1 MASSTRTVIYLSPD
15 GPVLRD
21 ISESYRPTGAQ
32 SLLRVDYSGINPAD
46 IKHAAIGLHSSVAG
60 YDMSGEVLE
69 TGPDSPFQPG
79 DRIFG
84 LNPTGPG
91 RPLHMGAHQ
100 DFAMASDR
108 FWYKLPASPAAA
120 GPRRLG
126 PREAAT
132 LPVMTLT
139 AADGLF
145 HLLGLGFPRAGIAG
159 SASQGL
165 LIWGGAS
172 TVGVAAL
179 QLAKAAGHG
188 PIFVTASAKN
198 HAALAALGADRC
210 FDYRSDD
217 VVEQIRKAIR
227 DGGKP
232 VRHALDTVGAASLAA
247 GDEFE
252 KSSPALAAASIQEDQ
267 QDGPGVKLA
276 CVLPVREDPRFKL
289 CFATRDPDS
298 PLPMARMAD
307 AEAWYGMQA
316 KVMSWVVGNFGEGQY
331 VGCPNVTVVKGAAE
345 CLEAM
350 RRSAEG
356 RSSLEKIVCE
366 HPL

>member
-1 MASSTRTVIYLSPD
+1 MAGSTRTVIYLSPD

-21 ISESYRPTGAQ
+21 ISERYQPTGTQ
-32 SLLRVDYSGINPAD
+32 CLLRVDYSGINPAD

-69 TGPDSPFQPG
+69 TGPDSPFKPG

-84 LNPTGPG
+84 LNATGPG
-91 RPLHMGAHQ
+91 RPLYMGAHQ
-100 DFAMASDR
+100 DYAIASSR
-108 FWYKLPASPAAA
+108 FWYKLQAPAA
-120 GPRRLG
+120 RLG
-126 PREAAT
+126 LREAAT

-159 SASQGL
+159 SASQVL

-172 TVGVAAL
+172 TVGAAAL
-179 QLAKAAGHG
+179 QLAKAAGYG
-188 PIFVTASAKN
+188 PIFATASPKN
-198 HAALAALGADRC
+198 HGALKALGADCC
-210 FDYRSDD
+210 FDYNSDD

-227 DGGKP
+227 DSGKP
-232 VRHALDTVGAASLAA
+232 VRHAFDAVGAASLAA
-247 GDEFE
+247 GGDF
-252 KSSPALAAASIQEDQ
+252 KQSSPGLTAASIQSQGQ
-267 QDGPGVKLA
+267 QDGVVLA
-276 CVLPVREDPRFKL
+276 CVLPVREDPRYKL
-289 CFATRDPDS
+289 CFATRDPNS
-298 PLPMARMAD
+298 PLPIAPMAD
-307 AEAWYGMQA
+307 PKAWYAMQA
-316 KVMSWVVGNFGEGQY
+316 KVMAWVIENFGEGEY
-331 VGCPNVTVVKGAAE
+331 TGCPNITVVKGAGE

-356 RSSLEKIVCE
+356 KSSLEKIAFE